1 MFLSEMSTGDIL
13 RKATIEDL
21 SRIVLERIDILPEKF
36 CDVGLLLG
44 GIYMIPNRADQV
56 IELYKT
62 GVIKKIVV
70 SGGIGYFNSHSLPI
84 KSEAMVLREYLIKRG
99 VRDMDIILEDKSKS
113 TVENIKNSLDLI
125 KFEFGRECLS
135 IMLVTS
141 DFHMRRCMSLL
152 SKISNGRYDLYCCN
166 TDTDIDFHSKKGRLI
181 LTKEAVQLIS
191 LAKKDKINDIEVNGL
206 SFCKKKVRK
215 L

>member
-1 MFLSEMSTGDIL
+1 MFLSEMSTGDVL

-21 SRIVLERIDILPEKF
+21 SRIVLERVDILPEKV

-84 KSEAMVLREYLIKRG
+84 KSEAMVLREYLVKHG
-99 VRDMDIILEDKSKS
+99 VRDMDIFIEDRSKS
-113 TVENIKNSLDLI
+113 TIENIRNSLDLI
-125 KFEFGRECLS
+125 KSEFGRGCLS
-135 IMLVTS
+135 IMLITS
-141 DFHMRRCMSLL
+141 DFHMRRCMALL
-152 SKISNGRYDLYCCN
+152 NKIGNGRYDLYCCN
-166 TDTDIDFHSKKGRLI
+166 ADTNIDFSSKKGRLI
-181 LTKEAVQLIS
+181 LSKEVVQLIS
-191 LAKKDKINDIEVNGL
+191 LAKKDKINDIDVSGL